1 MRLINALRR
10 CYQDDCTELKGR
22 LQTINGELSIMDCI
36 FPDYQPKCSIKI
48 QQCKHELEI
57 VSRLDLDIGTEIGRG
72 NFTTIL
78 KGTRLEYF
86 VLTNNSHGFLVI
98 VILAVKLFH
107 VRSVNEMIFAQG
119 KWQGRVDVAIKQVR
133 NDRLEQEIEFFK
145 EFNILKI
152 FDHPNIIQVRSIYLH
167 LITLTNPKILLRKIY
182 TISFD

>member
-1 MRLINALRR
+1 MSSQI
-10 CYQDDCTELKGR
+10 
-22 LQTINGELSIMDCI
+22 I
-36 FPDYQPKCSIKI
+36 
-48 QQCKHELEI
+48 
-57 VSRLDLDIGTEIGRG
+57 
-72 NFTTIL
+72 
-78 KGTRLEYF
+78 
-86 VLTNNSHGFLVI
+86 VI